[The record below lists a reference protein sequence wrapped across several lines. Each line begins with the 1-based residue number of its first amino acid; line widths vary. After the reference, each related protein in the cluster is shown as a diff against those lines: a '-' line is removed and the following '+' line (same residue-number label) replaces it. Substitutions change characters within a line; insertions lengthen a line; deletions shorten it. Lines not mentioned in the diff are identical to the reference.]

1 MSSPESIR
9 VRVDQQATDAEV
21 AAISA
26 TIEIIYQQQQ
36 TSTES
41 DADVSRGEV
50 QNWRTTG
57 RLEAVSSGEVT
68 DTALRAGC
76 DDWTRLERIER

>member
-50 QNWRTTG
+50 QN
-57 RLEAVSSGEVT
+57 
-68 DTALRAGC
+68 
-76 DDWTRLERIER
+76 